1 MGEDDALE
9 YEVKFLGHYEAKG
22 TLSLHP
28 DTVTFLP
35 EMDYLGKIEIP
46 VAKITD
52 ARFATE
58 KDISALRV
66 WLVGPVLGTLWKQYH
81 TMLTI
86 DAEDEFGILQH
97 FVFEG
102 KRVEEI
108 MDELYEIRKRKKMA
122 SRMQQEGQTQPSSK
136 TTTTEEPTLTVLKNG
151 TWKCPK
157 CFRTNSRRAKF
168 CTRCGNERK

>member
-1 MGEDDALE
+1 MGENDILE
-9 YEVKFLGHYEAKG
+9 YDVKFLGHYEAKG

-28 DTVTFLP
+28 DKVAFLP

-58 KDISALRV
+58 KDVSALRV

-81 TMLTI
+81 KMLTI
-86 DAEDEFGILQH
+86 DAEDEFGIIQH

-102 KRVEEI
+102 DKVEEI
-108 MDELYEIRKRKKMA
+108 MDELYEIRKRKRMA
-122 SRMQQEGQTQPSSK
+122 SHTRKEGQPQPSLNAI
-136 TTTTEEPTLTVLKNG
+136 TTEEPTLKVLKNG

-157 CFRTNSRRAKF
+157 CLRINSRKAKS
-168 CTRCGNERK
+168 CTRCGNERE